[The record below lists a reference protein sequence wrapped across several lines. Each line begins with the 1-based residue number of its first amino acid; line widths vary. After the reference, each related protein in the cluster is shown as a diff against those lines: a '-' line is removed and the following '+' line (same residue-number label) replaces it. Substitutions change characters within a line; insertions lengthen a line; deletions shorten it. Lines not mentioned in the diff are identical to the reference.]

1 MPLFNV
7 AVREHAYTGRFY
19 SDVVQAESYEEALQV
34 AAEQAATRPP
44 SPGPRPQQGF
54 DVAVPE
60 RTYTGQPDTDVVQAE
75 RREEVRQPAAQ
86 QAAMPQPPP
95 GPRPQRGFSVVVRAQ
110 AYAGRFYSDV
120 VQAESCEEALQVAA
134 EQAATP
140 QPPPRP
146 KPQPDA
152 ADRPRCGDVWIH
164 TLLHCEL
171 AAGHDGPHMAVAR
184 GYGRP
189 VSWVRDDRGL
199 AHALPDPVTGTPNAS
214 SITWTRDA
222 GIAAGG
228 EVIVE
233 LAPEG
238 PQRADLAEDIA
249 AALAAS
255 PAAAAF
261 FDTLAQYDRKGYLRW
276 IDATTRR
283 PDVRAARIAEVVD
296 LLAAGIEQRR

>member
-34 AAEQAATRPP
+34 AAEQATVPRPP
-44 SPGPRPQQGF
+44 PGPRPQQGF
-54 DVAVPE
+54 DVA
-60 RTYTGQPDTDVVQAE
+60 
-75 RREEVRQPAAQ
+75 
-86 QAAMPQPPP
+86 
-95 GPRPQRGFSVVVRAQ
+95 VRAQ

-171 AAGHDGPHMAVAR
+171 AAGHDAPHIAVAR

-199 AHALPDPVTGTPNAS
+199 AHALPDPATGTPMAS
-214 SITWTRDA
+214 SNWTRDA
-222 GIAAGG
+222 GIAAGDG
-228 EVIVE
+228 VIAE

-261 FDTLAQYDRKGYLRW
+261 FGTLAQYDRKGYLRW
-276 IDATTRR
+276 IDATTHR
-283 PDVRAARIAEVVD
+283 PDLRAARIAEVVD
-296 LLAAGIEQRR
+296 LLAAGITQRRRL